1 MRPGARELADY
12 PLPELRLAFRVLHGQ
27 LAQHPDL
34 LDAALLDDLQR
45 LLQRA
50 AAAEGV
56 DIADHGAWDSWL
68 GNDAVACET
77 RLEGRRRLL

>member
-27 LAQHPDL
+27 LAQHPAV

-50 AAAEGV
+50 AAADGV
-56 DIADHGAWDSWL
+56 DIADHSEWDSWL
-68 GNDAVACET
+68 GNDAVACDA
-77 RLEGRRRLL
+77 RLAGRRLL